1 MCDFELIEAMRGELN
16 EMMSEH
22 IESKKIQ
29 WDKKVEEIEIET
41 ENRLR
46 KEYEEKVLEVQRKS
60 EDIIR
65 YYRNEL
71 AKFPPVG

>member
-46 KEYEEKVLEVQRKS
+46 KEYEDKVLEVQRKS

>member
-46 KEYEEKVLEVQRKS
+46 KEYEDKVLEVQRKS

-71 AKFPPVG
+71 AKFPPAG

>member
-1 MCDFELIEAMRGELN
+1 MRGELN

-41 ENRLR
+41 ENRVR
-46 KEYEEKVLEVQRKS
+46 K
-60 EDIIR
+60 
-65 YYRNEL
+65 
-71 AKFPPVG
+71 

>member
-1 MCDFELIEAMRGELN
+1 
-16 EMMSEH
+16 MMSEH

-46 KEYEEKVLEVQRKS
+46 KEYEDKVLEVQRKS

>member
-1 MCDFELIEAMRGELN
+1 MRGELN

-22 IESKKIQ
+22 LESKKIQ

-46 KEYEEKVLEVQRKS
+46 KEYEDKVLEVQRKS

>member
-1 MCDFELIEAMRGELN
+1 MRGELN

-46 KEYEEKVLEVQRKS
+46 KEYEDKVLEV
-60 EDIIR
+60 
-65 YYRNEL
+65 
-71 AKFPPVG
+71 

>member
-1 MCDFELIEAMRGELN
+1 MRGELN

-29 WDKKVEEIEIET
+29 WDKKIEEIEIET
-41 ENRLR
+41 EKRLR
-46 KEYEEKVLEVQRKS
+46 KEYEDKVLEVQRKS

-71 AKFPPVG
+71 AKFPPGGQMGLGCT

>member
-1 MCDFELIEAMRGELN
+1 MRGELN

-46 KEYEEKVLEVQRKS
+46 KEYEDKVLEVQRKS

>member
-1 MCDFELIEAMRGELN
+1 MRGELN

-41 ENRLR
+41 ENRVR
-46 KEYEEKVLEVQRKS
+46 KEYEDKVLEVQRKS